1 MSSPPGALCDAI
13 ASGWSSYSDQL
24 RVLAAVNLSERIKL
38 TVALINQSIGKA
50 KSSSSSSSSALMPS
64 LGSSSKKDESDLDK
78 LRRKLEKAQIPTEQ
92 REEVFKDFAKLQR
105 MQKSSTEYEYIL
117 SYLEFA
123 AR

>member
-24 RVLAAVNLSERIKL
+24 RILAAANLSERIKL
-38 TVALINQSIGKA
+38 TVALINQSTA
-50 KSSSSSSSSALMPS
+50 KSKSSSSSSSALVPS